1 MRPRM
6 RGTPPE
12 TGKKPVFIRIFR
24 KAVYINMFTSFTE
37 TTETMT
43 LELLKGKIHR
53 ARLTACDLNYEGS
66 LAIDPDYLD
75 LANILPY
82 ERILVVNATNGNR
95 LETYAI
101 PGERGSG
108 VFCLNGAAA
117 HLGRVGDVVTIMCF
131 GYYTPEEAATHAPK
145 IVVLGEHNEVLV
157 QRLGKKVINQ

>member
-1 MRPRM
+1 
-6 RGTPPE
+6 
-12 TGKKPVFIRIFR
+12 
-24 KAVYINMFTSFTE
+24 
-37 TTETMT
+37 MT

-82 ERILVVNATNGNR
+82 ERILVVNATNGSR

-117 HLGRVGDVVTIMCF
+117 HLGSVGDIVTIMCF

-157 QRLGKKVINQ
+157 QRLGKKVIES

>member
-1 MRPRM
+1 
-6 RGTPPE
+6 
-12 TGKKPVFIRIFR
+12 
-24 KAVYINMFTSFTE
+24 
-37 TTETMT
+37 MT

-53 ARLTACDLNYEGS
+53 ARLTACDLDYEGS

-75 LANILPY
+75 LAGILPY

-117 HLGRVGDVVTIMCF
+117 HLGRVGDIVTIMCF
-131 GYYTPEEAATHAPK
+131 GYYTPEEAAKHLPK
-145 IVVLGEHNEVLV
+145 IIVLGEHNEVLV
-157 QRLGKKVINQ
+157 QRLGKKVIES